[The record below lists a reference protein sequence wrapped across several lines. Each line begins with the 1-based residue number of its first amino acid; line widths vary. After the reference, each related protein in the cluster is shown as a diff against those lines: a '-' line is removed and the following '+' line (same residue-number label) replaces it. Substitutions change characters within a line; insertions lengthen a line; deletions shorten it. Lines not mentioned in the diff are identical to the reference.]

1 MNLAMNNSHP
11 MRRVRALALAAAAT
25 LAAASPAVRAQA
37 EAQGHDSLPALLAR
51 ALPND
56 PQVRVAQ
63 TLLLVNDERRK
74 QARSRLAPN
83 LAVTV
88 SQGSSAVSET
98 GLLGFND
105 FDRNTQRSDV
115 ALRWNLYNAGNDQA
129 ELRASAT
136 DLGAAEQDLRRA
148 HEESAE
154 RIAQAYL
161 DLLRIDELLP
171 RMRARLASVQRLV
184 ALVRQQNDAG
194 KASDADL
201 QQAQAYLLD
210 AEIAADQLEGERDSS
225 RQRLLRLTGEA
236 IVAAVPVVLPDV
248 LADQPPAESLGQPGR
263 TGLQAAA
270 LLRAQAARERV
281 RPWLSLAAPRV
292 DLELRKALSDRTS
305 PQVTTLEHHGWAIS
319 VRWDLPLGGETL
331 SRRTEAQ
338 RRAEAAEAEAER
350 TEQGIRTELDA
361 LLPRLDSARRSVV
374 RLAGQI
380 DQYRALIRAG
390 ELQFEAG
397 RRTLA
402 QIIQLHDSLYSAE
415 QHRSDQAYQL
425 QVGQL
430 RKLSLTGALLP
441 ALLGPN
447 APG

>member
-1 MNLAMNNSHP
+1 MKNSHP

-25 LAAASPAVRAQA
+25 LATASPAVRAQSEA
-37 EAQGHDSLPALLAR
+37 QAQGHDSLPALLAR

-63 TLLLVNDERRK
+63 TLLHVNDERRK

-105 FDRNTQRSDV
+105 FDRSTQRSDV
-115 ALRWNLYNAGNDQA
+115 ALRWNLYNAGNDLA

-148 HEESAE
+148 REESAE

-210 AEIAADQLEGERDSS
+210 AEIAADQLGGERDSA

-236 IVAAVPVVLPDV
+236 IVEALPVVLPEV
-248 LADQPPAESLGQPGR
+248 LADQPPAASLGQPGR

-281 RPWLSLAAPRV
+281 RPWPSLAAPRV

-350 TEQGIRTELDA
+350 TERSIRTELDA

-402 QIIQLHDSLYSAE
+402 QIIQLHDSLYTAE

-441 ALLGPN
+441 ALLGAN